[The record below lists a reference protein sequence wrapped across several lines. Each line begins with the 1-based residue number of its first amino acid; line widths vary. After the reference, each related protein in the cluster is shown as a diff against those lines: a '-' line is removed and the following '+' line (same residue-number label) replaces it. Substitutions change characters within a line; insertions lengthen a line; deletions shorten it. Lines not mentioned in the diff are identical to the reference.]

1 MNFYSNKLSS
11 KQYFRVLNLKKVLKK
26 EFILQNFGSLVG
38 DKTIYKF
45 LTCFELLKKIK
56 KVKGDIVEFG
66 VWNGNN
72 LIAIKKINDYLK
84 SDKKIIGYD
93 HFKGMPKNSRDF
105 KRNTFRG
112 DLKFLKKLIKFYNLK
127 NIELINDDILNL
139 ENHLNKFK
147 KLSFIYIDCD
157 LHSTTEKIL
166 ELLSKKLSKGGLI
179 VFDEGNLNIKKSGE
193 TRALKEFLL
202 KNKKNFLKRY
212 MKKGY
217 QPDVYLEKLI

>member
-11 KQYFRVLNLKKVLKK
+11 KKYFKVLNLKKGLNK
-26 EFILQNFGSLVG
+26 EFILQNFGSFGG
-38 DKTIYKF
+38 DKTIFKF

-72 LIAIKKINDYLK
+72 LISIKKIHDYLK
-84 SDKKIIGYD
+84 LKKKIIGYD

-105 KRNTFRG
+105 ERNSFRG
-112 DLKFLKKLIKFYNLK
+112 DLKFLKNLIKFYNFK

-139 ENHLNKFK
+139 KNHLSKFK
-147 KLSFIYIDCD
+147 KFSFIYIDCD
-157 LHSTTEKIL
+157 LYSTTEKIL

-193 TRALKEFLL
+193 TKALKEFFI
-202 KNKKNFLKRY
+202 KNKKNFSKRY

-217 QPDVYLEKLI
+217 QPDVYLEEIN

>member
-11 KQYFRVLNLKKVLKK
+11 KKYFKVLNLKKGLNK
-26 EFILQNFGSLVG
+26 EFILQNFGSFGG
-38 DKTIYKF
+38 DKTIFKF

-72 LIAIKKINDYLK
+72 LIGIKKIHDYLK
-84 SDKKIIGYD
+84 LKKKIIGYD

-105 KRNTFRG
+105 ERNSFRG
-112 DLKFLKKLIKFYNLK
+112 DLKFLKNLIKFYNFK

-139 ENHLNKFK
+139 KNHLSKFK
-147 KLSFIYIDCD
+147 KLSFVYIDCD
-157 LHSTTEKIL
+157 LYSTTEKIL

-193 TRALKEFLL
+193 TKALKEFFI
-202 KNKKNFLKRY
+202 KNKKNFLKKY

-217 QPDVYLEKLI
+217 QPDVYLEKIN

>member
-11 KQYFRVLNLKKVLKK
+11 KKYFKVLNLKKGLNK
-26 EFILQNFGSLVG
+26 EFILQNFGSLGG
-38 DKTIYKF
+38 DKTIFKF

-72 LIAIKKINDYLK
+72 LIGVKKIHDYLK
-84 SDKKIIGYD
+84 LNKKIIGYD

-105 KRNTFRG
+105 KRNSFRG
-112 DLKFLKKLIKFYNLK
+112 DLKFLKKLIKFYNFK

-139 ENHLNKFK
+139 RNHLNKFK

-157 LHSTTEKIL
+157 LYSTTEKIL
-166 ELLSKKLSKGGLI
+166 ELLSRKLSKGGLI

-193 TRALKEFLL
+193 TKALKEFFI
-202 KNKKNFLKRY
+202 KNKKNFLKKY

-217 QPDVYLEKLI
+217 QPDVYLEKIN